1 MILRNTR
8 RRVWRRTADVL
19 AVAYR
24 YAAHRRNLLTP
35 EGSRPRTGG
44 VLVEPIRNVAGRIV
58 VPAGYAQGRADL
70 QLTHRAVDP
79 KANAEEFW
87 RRIDAER
94 PELRA
99 DAEESLAR
107 YLRIAHGEQP

>member
-1 MILRNTR
+1 MILLNTR
-8 RRVWRRTADVL
+8 RRAWRRTADLL

-24 YAAHRRNLLTP
+24 YAAHRRDLLTRQRIT
-35 EGSRPRTGG
+35 RP
-44 VLVEPIRNVAGRIV
+44 
-58 VPAGYAQGRADL
+58 PATSGYAQGRADL
-70 QLTHRAVDP
+70 QLTHRPVDP
-79 KANAEEFW
+79 KANAEELW